1 MKRNK
6 FSEAQIIKVLKEA
19 EAGRSVSDLCREHSI
34 HESTFITGRK
44 STGACRCRWMMQ
56 RLRQLEEENR
66 KLKVDLSLQL
76 IGP

>member
-1 MKRNK
+1 MQVQ
-6 FSEAQIIKVLKEA
+6 E
-19 EAGRSVSDLCREHSI
+19 
-34 HESTFITGRK
+34 
-44 STGACRCRWMMQ
+44 MQ